1 MKKRFMLECHCGTIE
16 HAWFF
21 AEGLDDDLYVT
32 SFLEEDVW
40 YNRIKNA
47 IKYIFGFK
55 CSYGHFSE
63 TILDVDSSRELVEFL
78 QDYIE
83 STTVARRNRIS
94 LAELLKKE
102 QDV

>member
-1 MKKRFMLECHCGTIE
+1 MKRFMLNCHCGTIE

-21 AEGLDDDLYVT
+21 TDGENDFLYVT

-63 TILDVDSSRELVEFL
+63 TILDVERSRELVEFL
-78 QDYIE
+78 QSYIE
-83 STTVARRNRIS
+83 NQTTKKRNQIS
-94 LAELLKKE
+94 LADLLKE
-102 QDV
+102 

>member
-1 MKKRFMLECHCGTIE
+1 MNCHCGTIE

-21 AEGLDDDLYVT
+21 TDEDQFLYVT
-32 SFLEEDVW
+32 SFLEEDIW

-63 TILDVDSSRELVEFL
+63 TILDVERSRELVEFL
-78 QDYIE
+78 ENYIE
-83 STTVARRNRIS
+83 DQTFKRRNRIS
-94 LAELLKKE
+94 LADLMKKE
-102 QDV
+102 QVKCLD